1 EDEDEDEDLEELPIE
16 KDIFI
21 TPSPI
26 SAANLASTVREA
38 VTPADNPLVARLMT
52 LPGFKVFSEQAL
64 TYLISHLKAIQLA
77 EDEVLF
83 EAGQVGKSM
92 FFVLT
97 GKVDIRIDDET
108 VETVG
113 TGGIF
118 GEMAMLEGEHRSAD
132 AVASSAALLLEVSSD
147 QVEKGDHEFRSI
159 LYEVLSRNLV
169 RRLRE
174 TNRRLWSQS

>member
-1 EDEDEDEDLEELPIE
+1 
-16 KDIFI
+16 
-21 TPSPI
+21 
-26 SAANLASTVREA
+26 
-38 VTPADNPLVARLMT
+38 
-52 LPGFKVFSEQAL
+52 
-64 TYLISHLKAIQLA
+64 
-77 EDEVLF
+77 
-83 EAGQVGKSM
+83 M

-147 QVEKGDHEFRSI
+147 QVEKGDHEFRSS